1 MLTTRKH
8 AIAFT
13 VVWTALAA
21 GALWAIL
28 TGPAHRLPD
37 PLAVHW
43 NGAEPDRG
51 EPADAL
57 ALQLT
62 GLLLVG
68 ALLAAIAAW
77 HCDLRRRIARR
88 ALGAGIGL
96 WSGVMTGAAAGITAA
111 NLDHAH
117 WNDARLTGG
126 DLAPLLALTLALPAL
141 TALAGA
147 AAAGNRPDAPRP
159 AAPDTPAL
167 DLPEGARLAWA
178 HRQGAGTAFLI
189 LSIAAAALTLT
200 GLLVGDGETTAAVAA
215 ALAAILATGLLF
227 GGFTVTAGSRGVQVR
242 LGLLGWIRWRIP
254 LSDIESA
261 HAEERGPA
269 DVGGWGLRV
278 VPGHATAVITRHGEC
293 LVLRRDGKR
302 DAVISADD
310 ARTAAALLNAL
321 VRRSDA
327 AR

>member
-8 AIAFT
+8 AIAST
-13 VVWTALAA
+13 VIWTALTAA
-21 GALWAIL
+21 ALWATL
-28 TGPAHRLPD
+28 AGLAHRLPD

-43 NGAEPDRG
+43 NGAGPDRG
-51 EPADAL
+51 ESVNVF

-62 GLLLVG
+62 GLLLIG
-68 ALLAAIAAW
+68 ALVAAIAAW
-77 HCDLRRRIARR
+77 HSGLERRSTRR
-88 ALGAGIGL
+88 AIGAGLGL
-96 WSGVMTGAAAGITAA
+96 WSGVVIGTVTATTA
-111 NLDHAH
+111 VNLDQPH
-117 WNDARLTGG
+117 WSDARLTGG
-126 DLAPLLALTLALPAL
+126 SLALLLTLVLALPVL
-141 TALAGA
+141 TALVGA

-159 AAPDTPAL
+159 DAQDAPVL
-167 DLPEGARLAWA
+167 DLPEGTRLAWA
-178 HRQGAGTAFLI
+178 HRQGAGAAFL
-189 LSIAAAALTLT
+189 LVSIAAAALTLA
-200 GLLVGDGETTAAVAA
+200 GLLVGDGETTVALIA
-215 ALAAILATGLLF
+215 ALAVTLATCLLF

-261 HAEERGPA
+261 HVEERGPA
-269 DVGGWGLRV
+269 DFGGWGLRL

-310 ARTAAALLNAL
+310 ARTAAALLNTL
-321 VRRSDA
+321 VRRAPA

>member
-141 TALAGA
+141 PALAGA

-167 DLPEGARLAWA
+167 DLPEGARLA
-178 HRQGAGTAFLI
+178 
-189 LSIAAAALTLT
+189 
-200 GLLVGDGETTAAVAA
+200 
-215 ALAAILATGLLF
+215 
-227 GGFTVTAGSRGVQVR
+227 
-242 LGLLGWIRWRIP
+242 
-254 LSDIESA
+254 
-261 HAEERGPA
+261 
-269 DVGGWGLRV
+269 
-278 VPGHATAVITRHGEC
+278 
-293 LVLRRDGKR
+293 
-302 DAVISADD
+302 
-310 ARTAAALLNAL
+310 
-321 VRRSDA
+321 
-327 AR
+327 